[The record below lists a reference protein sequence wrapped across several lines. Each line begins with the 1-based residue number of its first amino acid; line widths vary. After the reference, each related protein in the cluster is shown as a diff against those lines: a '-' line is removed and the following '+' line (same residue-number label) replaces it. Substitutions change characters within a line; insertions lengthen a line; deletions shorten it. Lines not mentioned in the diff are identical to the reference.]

1 MATDL
6 EMRDLFSDID
16 RQNRIEVACIGSAEP
31 IRTEEGITGDNHS
44 NRMIWAKQAFTN
56 PNAIRDPML
65 KALLAANKDSTVAA
79 IQSVSDAALQTLVD
93 EAVDL
98 FADGS

>member
-1 MATDL
+1 MATYL
-6 EMRDLFSDID
+6 ELRDLFSDAD
-16 RQNRIEVACIGSAEP
+16 LKNRIEVACIVSAEA
-31 IRTEEGITGDNHS
+31 IRTEEEITGNHA

-56 PNAIRDPML
+56 PNSIRDPML

-79 IQSVSDAALQTLVD
+79 IKGVSREVLQSLVDAAIN
-93 EAVDL
+93 L